1 MKTSSILSSSLL
13 IAALLGGEMNVNAFV
28 PPIPHATSS
37 SSSSSSLDAFQTPIE
52 LDMAFADLL
61 IQLDRAANVVLNTV
75 LQQQQQPA
83 KQEQAI
89 AQVQKVVSEIESVTS
104 ASPDAAATSYYSSSD
119 NALVEKAVQELEVA
133 VLDMTKAVEVSSDIT
148 TTTTT
153 TVDNNL
159 GLAEQELEQG
169 IADLHAATL
178 QIADHISSMS
188 QEALEST
195 TATAQSASALLTQIN
210 MNIDNNNAVDVASS
224 SLDTLS
230 SLVSSIATNTAV
242 DSAASELT
250 GTTVSEAV
258 VQMSGLLEVLSST
271 SLP

>member
-1 MKTSSILSSSLL
+1 
-13 IAALLGGEMNVNAFV
+13 
-28 PPIPHATSS
+28 
-37 SSSSSSLDAFQTPIE
+37 
-52 LDMAFADLL
+52 MAFADLL

-75 LQQQQQPA
+75 LQQQQPA

-89 AQVQKVVSEIESVTS
+89 AQVQKVVSEIETVTS
-104 ASPDAAATSYYSSSD
+104 ASPDAASVAAASITSYYDSSD

-133 VLDMTKAVEVSSDIT
+133 VLDMTKAAEVSSDT
-148 TTTTT
+148 TLL
-153 TVDNNL
+153 DNNL

-169 IADLHAATL
+169 IADLHAATM

-195 TATAQSASALLTQIN
+195 TVTAQSASALLTQIN
-210 MNIDNNNAVDVASS
+210 MNIDANNADAVASS